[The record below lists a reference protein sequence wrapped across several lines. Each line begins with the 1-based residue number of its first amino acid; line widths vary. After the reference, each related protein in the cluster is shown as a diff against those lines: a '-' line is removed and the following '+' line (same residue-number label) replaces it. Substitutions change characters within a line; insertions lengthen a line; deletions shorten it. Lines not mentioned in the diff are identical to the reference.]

1 MLSQIFRNF
10 ERAVRIEVKC
20 GGGNIIRIEVKCVG
34 GGVTLFFRKC
44 RVRLNVVKNVFYYS
58 IVSDV

>member
-1 MLSQIFRNF
+1 MPSQIFHNF

-20 GGGNIIRIEVKCVG
+20 VWGGGE
-34 GGVTLFFRKC
+34 TLFFQKC